1 MSRKTRTPGRNN
13 FVAFTCFLLATAWLA
28 GCTTNKMTTTPRT
41 ATEQLLLSTATDHAL
56 QSLGLEIFAGRRV
69 FLDGTYFDSYD
80 SKYVLGTV
88 RDALSRAGARLV
100 DVATNSEIVV
110 EARSGALAIDESDTM
125 FGIPSIGVPIPLSGT
140 VQTPEIAFYKVERQR
155 SVAKFALLA
164 YTRRPGAHVYSS
176 GPLDGR
182 SFDKHSRV
190 LFVSW
195 HRTDVPEKQR
205 EPAKMQ
211 EAQTWFPQSDLENL
225 TETNGPAK

>member
-1 MSRKTRTPGRNN
+1 MALTG
-13 FVAFTCFLLATAWLA
+13 CILATAWLA
-28 GCTTNKMTTTPRT
+28 GCTSTKTTTTART

-56 QSLGLEIFAGRRV
+56 QNLGLEIFAGRRV

-110 EARSGALAIDESDTM
+110 EARSGALAIDESDTI

-140 VQTPEIAFYKVERQR
+140 IQTPEIAFYKAERQR
-155 SVAKFALLA
+155 SVAKFALVA
-164 YTRRPGAHVYSS
+164 YTRRADHVYSS
-176 GPLDGR
+176 GPLDGS

-195 HRTDVPEKQR
+195 HRTDVPEKLR
-205 EPAKMQ
+205 EPAKVQ
-211 EAQTWFPQSDLENL
+211 KAQTWFPQYDLENL
-225 TETNGPAK
+225 RETNTPAK